1 MTGFDPSALQDIQPP
16 DIVGGIAK
24 GFQLKDMVDS
34 QQLSQ
39 LKLGQEKATLADAA
53 KAKGIMTGSDLSTD
67 KGVAETAEKLTKAGL
82 PKEAMDLRKQSAAVK
97 SGELDNQ
104 LKNVELHTAAQDIIS
119 GSVDKIWAQAKAM
132 KDAKTPDGRPK
143 YSDASIDAWIQGQIP
158 LTVSSVQSD
167 SGLPDPVKK
176 AALGGMNQF
185 LSQSGG
191 KITFDQLTQ
200 VEQSSKAGAARLK
213 AHRDELAAQTGARK
227 ADVAEAG
234 EAERERHDRAME
246 AKGAGAPTGSKSNA
260 LLAALADRGATLP
273 QGMRSKSQQ
282 DAILNGLIAR
292 HPDMTVDQIADGV
305 ARGSLSMATEKT
317 ESGVL
322 GRREAA
328 ILPVEKSITKPGG
341 FLDQAEA
348 AVNKV
353 DFSKLKAA
361 GAFESWTKDQ
371 NSDPALTAYKAAVAE
386 LRAEYSIVLSKGG
399 QVTDAARH
407 EAEKVIPDLITKE
420 QFKSI
425 KNTVR
430 QGIEASKSGVEESI
444 EGVTGGKDKGPS
456 AGGKVLKFDAQG
468 NPVT

>member
-1 MTGFDPSALQDIQPP
+1 MAFDPSTISDIGASGP
-16 DIVGGIAK
+16 DITGSMAK

-34 QQLSQ
+34 QQLKE
-39 LKLGQEKATLADAA
+39 LKLGQEKATLEDDQKAKTILSGSKLNTQEGLADAQ
-53 KAKGIMTGSDLSTD
+53 
-67 KGVAETAEKLTKAGL
+67 EKLTKAGL
-82 PKEAMDLRKQSAAVK
+82 PQKAMELRKYGQDIQ

-104 LKNVELHTAAQDIIS
+104 LKKAQLGTQYMDSI
-119 GSVDKIWAQAKAM
+119 V
-132 KDAKTPDGRPK
+132 
-143 YSDASIDAWIQGQIP
+143 ASIDPIVAKADEMRRSGKSDAMIQAYIQAQTPLVLQQFQEAKLPPEILNKIHQSLETGPVTYDKLKAFENGSKEGQ
-158 LTVSSVQSD
+158 
-167 SGLPDPVKK
+167 
-176 AALGGMNQF
+176 ALGKARIAELQAQTGVKREQETERHNQ
-185 LSQSGG
+185 
-191 KITFDQLTQ
+191 TM
-200 VEQSSKAGAARLK
+200 E
-213 AHRDELAAQTGARK
+213 ELAAKREADKPK
-227 ADVAEAG
+227 APPE
-234 EAERERHDRAME
+234 
-246 AKGAGAPTGSKSNA
+246 GSKSNA

-305 ARGSLSMATEKT
+305 ARGSLSMSTEKT
-317 ESGVL
+317 ESNVL

-341 FLDQAEA
+341 FLDQAET

-361 GAFESWTKDQ
+361 GAFESWTKEQ

-430 QGIEASKSGVEESI
+430 QGIEASKGGVEESI
-444 EGVTGGKDKGPS
+444 SGVGKKPTDDHPPDVQALLDKY
-456 AGGKVLKFDAQG
+456 K
-468 NPVT
+468 

>member
-1 MTGFDPSALQDIQPP
+1 MSFDPSVISDIGASGP
-16 DIVGGIAK
+16 DLAGSAKK
-24 GFQLKDMVDS
+24 GFQLKDMADA

-39 LKLGQEKATLADAA
+39 LKLGEEKATLADAD
-53 KAKGIMTGSDLSTD
+53 KAKGILSGSDLSTD
-67 KGVAETAEKLTKAGL
+67 KGVAEASEKLNKAGL
-82 PKEAMDLRKQSAAVK
+82 SKQGMDLRKQAASVQ
-97 SGELDNQ
+97 SGELDNK
-104 LKNVELHTAAQDIIS
+104 LKNIDLHSAAHDIITS
-119 GSVDKIWAQAKAM
+119 NVDQIWQQATAM
-132 KDAKTPDGRPK
+132 KNEKTPDGRPK
-143 YSDASIDAWIQGQIP
+143 YTEASINAWIQGQVP
-158 LTVSSVQSD
+158 LKLSAIQSD
-167 SGLPDPVKK
+167 SGLPDDVKK
-176 AALGGMNQF
+176 IALQGATQFTQGNGGQ
-185 LSQSGG
+185 
-191 KITFDQLTQ
+191 ITYDTLTQ
-200 VEQSSKAGAARLK
+200 IERNSKQGQALFKSVRDDLMAQTGQKREQETERHNQAMEGIAAKRAADKPKSAAGDSKAG
-213 AHRDELAAQTGARK
+213 Q
-227 ADVAEAG
+227 
-234 EAERERHDRAME
+234 
-246 AKGAGAPTGSKSNA
+246 
-260 LLAALADRGATLP
+260 LLAALADIGATLP
-273 QGMRSKSQQ
+273 QGMRSKAQQ
-282 DAILNGLIAR
+282 DSIVNGLLAR
-292 HPDMTVDQIADGV
+292 HPDMTVDQIAQGV
-305 ARGSLSMATEKT
+305 KTGALSMSTEKT

-361 GAFESWTKDQ
+361 GAFQSWTKEQ

-444 EGVTGGKDKGPS
+444 AGVEGKGP
-456 AGGKVLKFDAQG
+456 AGLSDHPPEIQSLLSKYK
-468 NPVT
+468 

>member
-1 MTGFDPSALQDIQPP
+1 MAFDPSALQDIQPP

-24 GFQLKDMVDS
+24 GFQLKDLADA
-34 QQLSQ
+34 QQLRQLQ
-39 LKLGQEKATLADAA
+39 LKQEKNTLADAD
-53 KAKGIMTGSDLSTD
+53 KTKGILSSSDLSSD
-67 KGVAETAEKLTKAGL
+67 KGVAEASEKLTRAGL
-82 PKEAMDLRKQSAAVK
+82 AKEGMDLRKQSAAVK
-97 SGELDNQ
+97 SGELDTK
-104 LKNVELHTAAQDIIS
+104 LKQVELHSSAQDIIS
-119 GSVDKIWAQAKAM
+119 TTVDRIWQQATAM
-132 KDAKTPDGRPK
+132 KNEKTADGRPR
-143 YSDASIDAWIQGQIP
+143 YPEAAVNAWIQGQVP
-158 LTVSSVQSD
+158 LAISGIQSD
-167 SGLPDPVKK
+167 SGLPEDVRKT
-176 AALGGMNQF
+176 ALGGLQ
-185 LSQSGG
+185 
-191 KITFDQLTQ
+191 
-200 VEQSSKAGAARLK
+200 KAT
-213 AHRDELAAQTGARK
+213 AQTGQVNYDTLTQYERSTKQGQAQLKSLR
-227 ADVAEAG
+227 DDLVAQTGQKREQ
-234 EAERERHDRAME
+234 ETERHNQKME
-246 AKGAGAPTGSKSNA
+246 ESAATREADKPKPTDPSSKQGA

-305 ARGSLSMATEKT
+305 ARGSLTMSTEKT
-317 ESGVL
+317 ESNVL

-361 GAFESWTKDQ
+361 GRFESWTKEQ

-407 EAEKVIPDLITKE
+407 EAEKVIPDLITKD

-444 EGVTGGKDKGPS
+444 EGVTGTKDKGPS